1 MMPAMDTLTLPSD
14 VSPDLAERADA
25 YRVIAR
31 ALGWLHQH
39 AEQQPALAELAAQTG
54 FSEFHLQKLFARW
67 VGVSP
72 KRFLQHLAREK
83 ARAALLA
90 GDDVLDASLAAGLSG
105 PGRLHDLI
113 VTCEAATP
121 GELKSGGAGLAISW
135 GIAVTPFGPALL
147 AHSTRGLM
155 KLAFLE
161 EGHDERHA
169 DGSAAG
175 YFSELQSAWPAAS
188 LQRDDVAASAW
199 SARIFSAYQR
209 PEPLHVFV
217 KGTQFQL
224 RVWEALL
231 RVPEGRLVTY
241 GTLARAIGQPAASR
255 AVGTA
260 VGANPIALLIPC
272 HRVIRA
278 SGVLG
283 QYRWG
288 ESRKQLLVGAELA
301 LHG

>member
-1 MMPAMDTLTLPSD
+1 MMPAMDRLIPPSLTD
-14 VSPDLAERADA
+14 VSPDLAERAEA
-25 YRVIAR
+25 YHVIAR
-31 ALGWLHQH
+31 ALDWLLQH
-39 AEQQPALAELAAQTG
+39 AERQPALAELAAQTG

-83 ARAALLA
+83 ARAALLS

-121 GELKSGGAGLAISW
+121 GELKSGGAGLVIHW
-135 GIAVTPFGPALL
+135 GLATTPFGPALL

-155 KLAFLE
+155 KLAFLD
-161 EGHDERHA
+161 GTHDDSVDE
-169 DGSAAG
+169 
-175 YFSELQSAWPAAS
+175 YFTELRDAWPAAS
-188 LQRDDVAASAW
+188 LQRDDAAAGSWA
-199 SARIFSAYQR
+199 ARIFSAYRQ

-241 GTLARAIGQPAASR
+241 GSLARAIGQPAASR
-255 AVGTA
+255 AVGSA